1 MKKRLLEIILKS
13 LSIGILIYL
22 IYKSEITWSGEQR
35 FFYLKFFLV
44 FLTIN
49 IIIFFYYK
57 VSNATKKIIRTNL
70 YTVLIIIYAF
80 ELFLN
85 FILNNN
91 NDIKHKA
98 DLLKKRGELF
108 DERKKLEVYDSLIK
122 DFPNAKLY
130 VPPSN
135 NLSLQNIEILPVSGV
150 SNSKNLYC
158 NENGYWFEFDSD
170 RYGFNNPDEVWN
182 KKQIEYL
189 LLGDSYVM
197 GACVNRPFDT
207 ASQIRKMSGKNV
219 INLAMAGNGPLM
231 QYASLRE
238 YVFSNTKN
246 VIWHYSEAN
255 DNFELAT
262 RLKNPILKKYLDN
275 DNFDQ
280 NLKGRIEIIDE
291 MNETLH
297 QKEISNQLKDK
308 FREESTKYK
317 ILKFIQLKKIKTLFN
332 FQTPKV
338 SYAAAPPKQFAKIL
352 KMAKYEAEKKGANFY
367 FVYLPRFERY
377 SDDKFSDENYL
388 KIISIVNDLNINLID
403 FKVVLENEKKPM
415 SYFPF
420 GMWGHYNEDGYKLLA
435 KTIIENI
442 N

>member
-85 FILNNN
+85 FILNND

-150 SNSKNLYC
+150 SNQKTIYC

-231 QYASLRE
+231 QYVSLRE

-255 DNFELAT
+255 DNFELAL
-262 RLKNPILKKYLDN
+262 RLKNPILKKYLEYSRNKTLDSGIISGRDSGSPFQDAVAKELALRGFEIVQEVGVSGFFIDIGVKHKDYPHGYLAGVETDGATYHSSLSVRDN
-275 DNFDQ
+275 DIV
-280 NLKGRIEIIDE
+280 R
-291 MNETLH
+291 
-297 QKEISNQLKDK
+297 QK
-308 FREESTKYK
+308 
-317 ILKFIQLKKIKTLFN
+317 
-332 FQTPKV
+332 
-338 SYAAAPPKQFAKIL
+338 
-352 KMAKYEAEKKGANFY
+352 
-367 FVYLPRFERY
+367 
-377 SDDKFSDENYL
+377 
-388 KIISIVNDLNINLID
+388 
-403 FKVVLENEKKPM
+403 VLENFGWNIYRIWSTDWWKDPDLEMKKLVNYLHKIM
-415 SYFPF
+415 NKS
-420 GMWGHYNEDGYKLLA
+420 GYS
-435 KTIIENI
+435 
-442 N
+442 